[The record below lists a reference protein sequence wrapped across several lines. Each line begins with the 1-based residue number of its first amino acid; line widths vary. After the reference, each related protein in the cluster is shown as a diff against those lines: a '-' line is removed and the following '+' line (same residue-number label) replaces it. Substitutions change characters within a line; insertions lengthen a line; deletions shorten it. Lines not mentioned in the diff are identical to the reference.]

1 MINRVPARFRPALVR
16 SVMPGVIMAFM
27 VLIAACSF
35 NDSDAA
41 PTVTPV
47 PRAAS
52 VASLDEGVSLAPGE
66 AVEITDEGV
75 AFAFHRVA
83 EESRCPA
90 GAECVT
96 AGTAIVVMSL
106 IQATG
111 EANQLEFIVSQ
122 GGDGI
127 VVAGPY
133 TVTLKS
139 LEPDPPPKGGV
150 DDDDYQIT
158 FTVSRQ

>member
-1 MINRVPARFRPALVR
+1 
-16 SVMPGVIMAFM
+16 MAFM

-52 VASLDEGVSLAPGE
+52 VASLDEVVTLAPGE

-90 GAECVT
+90 GSECET

-111 EANQLEFIVSQ
+111 EANQLEFILSP

-127 VVAGPY
+127 VAAGPY
-133 TVTLKS
+133 TVKLSS

-150 DDDDYQIT
+150 DDDEYRIT